1 MKYLHIITHT
11 KLAWLEFFILQCCED
26 GANEIFE
33 INSFMLGRCFV
44 KVSFW
49 RLEKTNQATIK
60 FYLSKSSKNEPH

>member
-1 MKYLHIITHT
+1 MKYLHIITHM

-44 KVSFW
+44 KVSF
-49 RLEKTNQATIK
+49 
-60 FYLSKSSKNEPH
+60 